1 MEFYRK
7 MLRERQNL
15 FDLAVIIQRL
25 SMQNLQFS
33 KAIC

>member
-25 SMQNLQFS
+25 CMQNLQFS